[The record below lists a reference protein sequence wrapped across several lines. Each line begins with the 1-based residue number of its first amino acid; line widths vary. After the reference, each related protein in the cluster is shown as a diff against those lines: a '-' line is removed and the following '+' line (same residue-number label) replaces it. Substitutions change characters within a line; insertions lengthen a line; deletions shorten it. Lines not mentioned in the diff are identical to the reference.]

1 MAVTGH
7 FQFSSVQLS
16 RSVESDSL
24 RPGSDKYLQFL
35 EHYANILDAC
45 IKMISVQ
52 DFTAGPVVKYSP
64 ANTGDTCLIPALGRF
79 HMLWGN
85 KAHAP

>member
-64 ANTGDTCLIPALGRF
+64 ANTGDTCLISALERF